1 MLDSSFTGISQNQN
15 TRLPDNTVEN
25 FIRDTAASF
34 DTARLVFGH
43 GTDNAIDEAAYL
55 VFGALGLKHEE
66 ATKHYSRI
74 LSDSEQV
81 QLDGLVERRLQERV
95 PVAYLLQQA
104 WFGGLEFYVD
114 ERVLVPRSPLAE
126 LINKQFTPWIEP
138 GSVQRALD
146 LGTGSGCIAIAMA
159 LTLPT
164 VRVDAVDLSDDA
176 LDVAAVNVDRHELR
190 SRVRLLQSDFFAGLD
205 SEVDA
210 YDIIVSNPPYVDHE
224 DMDALA
230 PEFAKEPA
238 MGLAAG
244 EDGLD
249 SVITILHDA
258 CRFLARDGILIV
270 EVGNS
275 QPALERRFPKVEFTW
290 LEFAMGG
297 QGVFLLRKDELE
309 RHQQQFV
316 G

>member
-15 TRLPDNTVEN
+15 TRLPDTTVEN
-25 FIRDTAASF
+25 FIRDSAASF
-34 DTARLVFGH
+34 DTAGLVFGH

-55 VFGALGLKHEE
+55 VFGALGLPHEE
-66 ATKHYSRI
+66 AAKHYSRV
-74 LSDSEQV
+74 LSDLEQA
-81 QLDGLVERRLQERV
+81 QLDGLVERRIQERM

-126 LINKQFTPWIEP
+126 LINNQFTPWIEP

-146 LGTGSGCIAIAMA
+146 LGTGSGCIAIAIA
-159 LTLPT
+159 LTLPA
-164 VRVDAVDLSDDA
+164 VRVDAVDLSEDA
-176 LDVAAVNVDRHELR
+176 LAVAAVNVDRHELH

-205 SEVDA
+205 PETDI
-210 YDIIVSNPPYVDHE
+210 YDIIVSNPPYVDRE
-224 DMDALA
+224 DMQELA

-244 EDGLD
+244 KDGLD

-258 CRFLARDGILIV
+258 SRFLARDGILIV

-275 QPALERRFPKVEFTW
+275 QPALERRFPEIEFTW

-309 RHQQQFV
+309 RHQQL
-316 G
+316 

>member
-1 MLDSSFTGISQNQN
+1 MLDSAFNRKSHNQN
-15 TRLPDNTVEN
+15 SRLPDITVEK
-25 FIRDTAASF
+25 FILDTAASF
-34 DTARLVFGH
+34 DKAGLVYGH

-55 VFGALGLKHEE
+55 VFGALGLPHEE
-66 ATKHYSRI
+66 AVQHYSRV
-74 LSDSEQV
+74 LSDSEQAR
-81 QLDGLVERRLQERV
+81 LLRLVARRIQERV

-126 LINKQFTPWIEP
+126 LISNQFTPWIEP
-138 GSVQRALD
+138 GNVQRALD
-146 LGTGSGCIAIAMA
+146 LGTGSGCIAIALA
-159 LTLPT
+159 LALPK
-164 VRVDAVDLSDDA
+164 VKVDAVDLSDDA
-176 LDVAAVNVDRHELR
+176 LAVAAINVERHELR

-205 SEVDA
+205 SEVDV
-210 YDIIVSNPPYVDHE
+210 YDIIISNPPYVDRE

-230 PEFAKEPA
+230 PEFAREPA

-258 CRFLARDGILIV
+258 SRFLAEGGILIV

-275 QPALERRFPKVEFTW
+275 QPALERRFPEVEFTW
-290 LEFAMGG
+290 LEFARGG
-297 QGVFLLRKDELE
+297 EGVFLLRKDELD
-309 RHQQQFV
+309 RHQCQFA

>member
-1 MLDSSFTGISQNQN
+1 M
-15 TRLPDNTVEN
+15 PDITVEK

-34 DTARLVFGH
+34 DTARLVYGH

-55 VFGALGLKHEE
+55 VFGALGLPHEE
-66 ATKHYSRI
+66 AAKQYSRV
-74 LSDSEQV
+74 LSDSEQA
-81 QLDGLVERRLQERV
+81 QLNGLVERRIQERV

-104 WFGGLEFYVD
+104 WFGGLAFYVD

-126 LINKQFTPWIEP
+126 LISKQFTPWIEP
-138 GSVQRALD
+138 GNVQRALD

-159 LTLPT
+159 LALPS
-164 VRVDAVDLSDDA
+164 VKVDAVDLSDDA
-176 LDVAAVNVDRHELR
+176 LTVAAVNVDRHELQ
-190 SRVRLLQSDFFAGLD
+190 SRVRLLQSDFFTGLD
-205 SEVDA
+205 SEVDV
-210 YDIIVSNPPYVDHE
+210 YDIIISNPPYVDRE

-230 PEFAKEPA
+230 PEFAREPS

-258 CRFLARDGILIV
+258 SRFLAEDGILIV

-275 QPALERRFPKVEFTW
+275 QPALERRFPEVEFTW
-290 LEFAMGG
+290 LEFVMGG
-297 QGVFLLRKDELE
+297 QGVFLLRKDELD
-309 RHQQQFV
+309 RHQQQFA